1 MDHFKVLPTDER
13 FKELSDEQLAFIM
26 ESMSLDIKEREL
38 AMKGVDKNNYFE
50 DSDESFWEVPLDE
63 FNVLEDGHDAEDIAR
78 QAAELV
84 GRENLRKVRDR
95 FETTQEYN
103 EFLEKG
109 GKLAREVESDR
120 IQQEQLEKVFKEA
133 RELEEAKSGGK
144 IIDKD
149 IRDNYE
155 PKLAK
160 KEKETIEEAIRLFE
174 GEHPTSE
181 DDDDFYL

>member
-13 FKELSDEQLAFIM
+13 FKNLTEEQVTFIM
-26 ESMSLDIKEREL
+26 ESMMLDNKEREL
-38 AMKGVDKNNYFE
+38 AMKGVDKGNYFE
-50 DSDESFWEVPLDE
+50 DSDESFWEVPIEE
-63 FNVLEDGHDAEDIAR
+63 FNVLEEGHDAKEIAR

-120 IQQEQLEKVFKEA
+120 IQQEQLEKVFQEA
-133 RELEEAKSGGK
+133 RELEEAKLGGRA
-144 IIDKD
+144 IEEN

-155 PKLAK
+155 PKMTK

-174 GEHPTSE
+174 GEHPNIEE
-181 DDDDFYL
+181 DDEFYF

>member
-1 MDHFKVLPTDER
+1 M
-13 FKELSDEQLAFIM
+13 
-26 ESMSLDIKEREL
+26 
-38 AMKGVDKNNYFE
+38 
-50 DSDESFWEVPLDE
+50 
-63 FNVLEDGHDAEDIAR
+63 
-78 QAAELV
+78 
-84 GRENLRKVRDR
+84 
-95 FETTQEYN
+95 
-103 EFLEKG
+103 
-109 GKLAREVESDR
+109 ESDR

-144 IIDKD
+144 IIEKD